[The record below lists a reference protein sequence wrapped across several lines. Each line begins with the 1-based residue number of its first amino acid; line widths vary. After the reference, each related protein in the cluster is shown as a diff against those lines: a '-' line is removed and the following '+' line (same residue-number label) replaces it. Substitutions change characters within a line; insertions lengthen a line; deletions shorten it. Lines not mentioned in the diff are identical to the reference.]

1 MIKNVTD
8 DKYLEVSFQFVGRDQ
23 GGHSHLHPKQSFP
36 ENSHSQQ
43 RMQCCCFAIVAK
55 YRCKKLLVLLLT

>member
-55 YRCKKLLVLLLT
+55 YKV